1 MTLGKIYIGAWPV
14 RHKVMLILA
23 VIVLPVV
30 VMMMLYIT
38 TVRQLLEVQEE
49 VDRLF
54 AVQFQTHAILAH
66 IVDMQDGFRGFV
78 LTRNEDFL
86 APYYAAEE
94 AFDPA
99 IFRLKE
105 MVRHDPEQLTRVT
118 DIEEKVRTLL
128 QKKRRLIDDTR
139 FGEMKPV
146 REHIESGAGQRYLA
160 EIRVEIA
167 AFENAEKTIMQS
179 RQKRATRLAML
190 TRYGLGGVM
199 IGVLVLWWLA
209 TRLLSRTITGP
220 LATLTVET
228 MKFGQRKMSNPIPIS
243 SNDELGLL
251 ARTMEQMAERI
262 QKHMRQMEALHAIAK
277 DISTIGPDGL
287 EGVLRRIAERAAEIL
302 NVELC
307 LVLLWEETIS
317 CWKVGAASG
326 VWHELLRRSVLIRE
340 ETPIAIRA
348 LTTALPQVVED
359 LTAIPEP
366 VSQIRDRFGAKSL
379 LAVPLAGESGTFG
392 VLALAPITERRSFTE
407 WDIHLAQQFAD
418 QASIAILNAR
428 LYEAASQ
435 RGEGLQIR
443 LENLERYAADMAHD
457 LKGPARRMAEL
468 ASLLQMDYKGQLDE
482 RGDRYL
488 AWIRDNGQQLMTR
501 IEEVLKLAR
510 IGTVHEI
517 VEAVDPSD
525 VVQEVLKGC
534 TEQIQRQGA
543 RVRVAERF
551 PRLACNR
558 VHLFQVMDNLVRNAL
573 TFSGDTKTEL
583 EIGVIDHESG
593 VLFVRDNGIGIAPED
608 QGRLFKPF
616 ERLGQIDRPGT
627 GIGLTIVKKIIELYQ
642 GKIWVESEVGRG
654 TIFFFSL
661 PLYGQLASVENAGA
675 EVRDQL

>member
-1 MTLGKIYIGAWPV
+1 M
-14 RHKVMLILA
+14 
-23 VIVLPVV
+23 
-30 VMMMLYIT
+30 
-38 TVRQLLEVQEE
+38 
-49 VDRLF
+49 
-54 AVQFQTHAILAH
+54 
-66 IVDMQDGFRGFV
+66 
-78 LTRNEDFL
+78 
-86 APYYAAEE
+86 
-94 AFDPA
+94 
-99 IFRLKE
+99 
-105 MVRHDPEQLTRVT
+105 
-118 DIEEKVRTLL
+118 
-128 QKKRRLIDDTR
+128 
-139 FGEMKPV
+139 
-146 REHIESGAGQRYLA
+146 
-160 EIRVEIA
+160 
-167 AFENAEKTIMQS
+167 
-179 RQKRATRLAML
+179 
-190 TRYGLGGVM
+190 
-199 IGVLVLWWLA
+199 
-209 TRLLSRTITGP
+209 
-220 LATLTVET
+220 
-228 MKFGQRKMSNPIPIS
+228 
-243 SNDELGLL
+243 
-251 ARTMEQMAERI
+251 
-262 QKHMRQMEALHAIAK
+262 
-277 DISTIGPDGL
+277 
-287 EGVLRRIAERAAEIL
+287 
-302 NVELC
+302 
-307 LVLLWEETIS
+307 
-317 CWKVGAASG
+317 
-326 VWHELLRRSVLIRE
+326 
-340 ETPIAIRA
+340 
-348 LTTALPQVVED
+348 
-359 LTAIPEP
+359 
-366 VSQIRDRFGAKSL
+366 
-379 LAVPLAGESGTFG
+379 PLAGESGTFG